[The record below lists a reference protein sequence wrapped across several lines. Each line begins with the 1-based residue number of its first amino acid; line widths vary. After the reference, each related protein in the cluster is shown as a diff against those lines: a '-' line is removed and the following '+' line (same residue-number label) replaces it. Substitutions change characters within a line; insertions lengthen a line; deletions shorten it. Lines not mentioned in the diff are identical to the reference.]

1 MSDSR
6 YENDPAYRQDVMDKL
21 TRSPNV
27 NFQEKKM
34 PGHYGKTGTKK
45 KKPMSK
51 GLSKLPKA
59 VQKKILKKK

>member
-1 MSDSR
+1 
-6 YENDPAYRQDVMDKL
+6 
-21 TRSPNV
+21 
-27 NFQEKKM
+27 M

-59 VQKKILKKK
+59 VQKKILKKKLPWLTLTYKKS